1 MTYASKTQSGVT
13 IIELLIGLLV
23 LSLLLGLGVPAFRAF
38 LANTQTRNAADAIL
52 NGLQLA
58 RAEAIRHNKPVQ
70 FQLGTLSEWTV
81 SVVNPYE
88 KLQYRPKEEGSP
100 NTQVQVS
107 PGGTNTVTF
116 SGLGG
121 TTSNGDGSLPLTQV
135 DVSNN
140 VSMPGLRAL
149 RITISPSGGARM
161 CDPPTNSPALPAGD
175 PRSC

>member
-1 MTYASKTQSGVT
+1 MTHASKIQPGFT
-13 IIELLIGLLV
+13 IIELLISLVV
-23 LSLLLGLGVPAFRAF
+23 LSLLLGLGLPAFRAF
-38 LANTQTRNAADAIL
+38 LANSQTRNAADAVL

-70 FQLGTLSEWTV
+70 FQLGTRSEWTV

-88 KLQYRPKEEGSP
+88 KLQYRPKEDGSP
-100 NTQVQVS
+100 NTQVQVT

-116 SGLGG
+116 NGMGG
-121 TTSNGDGSLPLTQV
+121 TTSNNDASPSLTQL
-135 DVSNN
+135 DLSNN

-149 RITISPSGGARM
+149 RIVISPSGGARM